1 MVLAWQSPS
10 SLYPF
15 IQMAEWTGL
24 VGVQWRKG
32 SSVPDNIAK
41 ELRLHL
47 QEIFRFFG
55 QAEEDWN
62 NEVSSIII
70 INLSC
75 SFQSLFFLAP
85 PSL

>member
-1 MVLAWQSPS
+1 
-10 SLYPF
+10 
-15 IQMAEWTGL
+15 MAESIIPLSIYSAGRMNWTSWSTVEEGK
-24 VGVQWRKG
+24 QCAN
-32 SSVPDNIAK
+32 NIAK

-47 QEIFRFFG
+47 QEILCVFG
-55 QAEEDWN
+55 QAEKDWN